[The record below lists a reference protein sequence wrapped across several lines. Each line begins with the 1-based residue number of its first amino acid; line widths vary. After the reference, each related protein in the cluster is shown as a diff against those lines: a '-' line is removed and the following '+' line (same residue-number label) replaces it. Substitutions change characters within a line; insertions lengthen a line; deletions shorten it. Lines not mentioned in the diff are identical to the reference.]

1 MQIVNIPVDFMQ
13 LAYTCCTSEI
23 VMEDHGRALYG
34 LLNDNFPLQTRG
46 FPVPESFHE
55 VQKGPRT
62 NHSTIQRLGSNSS
75 LQVWTWARLDLG

>member
-46 FPVPESFHE
+46 FPVP
-55 VQKGPRT
+55 
-62 NHSTIQRLGSNSS
+62 GS
-75 LQVWTWARLDLG
+75 LHGV